1 MPTPKRASRG
11 QIIVI
16 FGVACV
22 ALFAILS
29 LAIDGGRILM
39 DQRALQNL
47 ADGAALTA
55 GADIGPGADA
65 TTSATAEDDAVYSI
79 ERALNISFANN
90 YSCPGPVWCAGGQSG
105 VLGHRIQGG
114 PCAPSACTP
123 TTAGTN
129 HGPWNASN
137 VASPC
142 CSNWTDTTG
151 AYVVNI
157 TTPYSCCAAASER
170 EAFVLV
176 RLTHHMPLLIG
187 GSLWPTIDVNVATVA
202 RNYAIPYAIFM
213 FKHNEDHTITT
224 NGATSI
230 TATKRIGS
238 NGTTLIS
245 NASLTFLC
253 APAPAYGGDIYN
265 WYPGNAAAINPASVR
280 ENTCGAPALSRELC
294 LGGAA
299 TPCVSP
305 SYLVPP
311 NLHLPADPSTLGVAG
326 CSALLSTTI
335 STNPVVL
342 APTQPLD
349 PSWNNCTRY
358 STLNVQNAGVGYL
371 NPGTYY
377 FEDTANGSGIQ
388 DTGSLVTGDCYPV
401 ATNFP
406 ACNPSVA
413 VAAGVCGLAGFHCTT
428 DRDFGA
434 LLVFYPG
441 DASEPNCQAGTN
453 AGGQP
458 FCKLGNS
465 SGANNALVV
474 SGSGN
479 IHVTSTAKYHNV
491 AIWVDQSL
499 GSSVWNFTNSSQ
511 LPASCNTQACAY
523 QLGNGSHVV
532 NVGGNGVIAI
542 NGAIFAPDDNLT
554 LSGGSAG
561 SGYGQLLGY
570 TLTLNGGVPI
580 NERYNPLALAYSPVI
595 VQ

>member
-1 MPTPKRASRG
+1 MPSTKRARRG
-11 QIIVI
+11 QIIVV

-47 ADGAALTA
+47 SDGAALTA
-55 GADIGPGADA
+55 AADIGPGSDA

-79 ERALNISFANN
+79 ERALGISFANN
-90 YSCPGPVWCAGGQSG
+90 YTCPGPLWCAGGQSG
-105 VLGHRIQGG
+105 VLLHRLQGG
-114 PCAPSACTP
+114 PCAPWACTP
-123 TTAGTN
+123 TTPGTN

-142 CSNWTDTTG
+142 CSNWIDTTG
-151 AYVVNI
+151 GYVLSI
-157 TTPYSCCAAASER
+157 TTPYSCCAASSEK
-170 EAFVLV
+170 EAFVLT

-187 GSLWPTIDVNVATVA
+187 GSIWPTVDVNVFTVA
-202 RNYAIPYAIFM
+202 RNYAIPFAIFM
-213 FKHNEDHTITT
+213 FKHNEVQDIS
-224 NGATSI
+224 NVGATTI
-230 TATKRIGS
+230 TATKRVGT

-245 NASLTFLC
+245 SASLTFLC
-253 APAPAYGGDIYN
+253 SPAPAYGGDLYA
-265 WYPGNAAAINPASVR
+265 WYPNDASAINAASVQ

-294 LGGAA
+294 LTGAP
-299 TPCVSP
+299 TPCTST
-305 SYLVPP
+305 SYIVPP

-326 CSALLSTTI
+326 CSSLQTPGTI
-335 STNPVVL
+335 STNPVIL

-349 PSWNNCTRY
+349 PTWNNCTRY
-358 STLNVQNAGVGYL
+358 STVNVQAAGVLYL

-377 FEDTANGSGIQ
+377 FEDTTNGSGLT
-388 DTGSLVTGDCYPV
+388 DNGYVVTGDCYPV

-406 ACNPSVA
+406 ACNPAVA

-434 LLVFYPG
+434 MLVFYPG
-441 DASEPNCQAGTN
+441 GTDANCQSGSN

-458 FCKLGNS
+458 FCKLGNT
-465 SGANNALVV
+465 SGNYNTLSV
-474 SGSGN
+474 SGTGN
-479 IHVTSTAKYHNV
+479 IHITSTAKYHNV
-491 AIWVDQSL
+491 AIWVDQTH
-499 GSSVWNFTNSSQ
+499 GSSSWNFTSSGT
-511 LPASCNTQACAY
+511 LPATCNTQGCAF
-523 QLGNGSHVV
+523 QLGNGSHVI
-532 NVGGNGVIAI
+532 NVGGGGVIAM
-542 NGAIFAPDDNLT
+542 NGAMFAPDDNMT
-554 LSGGSAG
+554 LSGGASG

-570 TLTLNGGVPI
+570 TMSTNGNVPV

>member
-1 MPTPKRASRG
+1 MRTPKHASRG

-29 LAIDGGRILM
+29 LAIDGGRVLM

-79 ERALNISFANN
+79 ERALSISFSNN
-90 YSCPGPVWCAGGQSG
+90 YTCPGPAWCAGGQSG
-105 VLGHRIQGG
+105 ILGHRLQGG
-114 PCAPSACTP
+114 PCAPWACTP

-142 CSNWTDTTG
+142 CSNWTDSTG
-151 AYVVNI
+151 AYVLNI
-157 TTPYSCCAAASER
+157 TTPYSCCGAASER

-176 RLTHHMPLLIG
+176 RLAHHMPLLIG
-187 GSLWPTIDVNVATVA
+187 GSLWPTIDVSVMTVA

-224 NGATSI
+224 NGSTSI

-238 NGTTLIS
+238 NGTTSIS
-245 NASLTFLC
+245 NTSLTFLC

-265 WYPGNAAAINPASVR
+265 WYPGNASAINAASVR
-280 ENTCGAPALSRELC
+280 EGTCGAPALSRELC
-294 LGGAA
+294 LSGAA

-326 CSALLSTTI
+326 CSALLTTTV

-349 PSWNNCTRY
+349 PAWNNCTRY
-358 STLNVQNAGVGYL
+358 STVNVQNAGVGYL

-377 FEDTANGSGIQ
+377 FEDTSNGSGIQ

-406 ACNPSVA
+406 ACNPAVA
-413 VAAGVCGLAGFHCTT
+413 IAAGVCGLAGFHCTA

-434 LLVFYPG
+434 LLVFYPA
-441 DASEPNCQAGTN
+441 DSSEPNCQNVTN
-453 AGGQP
+453 LGGQP

-465 SGANNALVV
+465 SGSNNALVV

-479 IHVTSTAKYHNV
+479 IHVTSTPKYHNV
-491 AIWVDQSL
+491 AIWVDPNL

-532 NVGGNGVIAI
+532 QVGGGGVIAI

-554 LSGGSAG
+554 LSGGAAG

-570 TLTLNGGVPI
+570 TLSMNGGVPV